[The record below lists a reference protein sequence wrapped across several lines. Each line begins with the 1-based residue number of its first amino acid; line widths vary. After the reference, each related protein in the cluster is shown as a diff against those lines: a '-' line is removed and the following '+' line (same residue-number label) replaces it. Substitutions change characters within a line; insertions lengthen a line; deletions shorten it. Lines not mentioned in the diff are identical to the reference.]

1 MSLLLT
7 LVQRFQTKMRYVSAV
22 TEVHV
27 FTELNELLEGARMA
41 SFVPLSSLTRR
52 HLIFPLS
59 LVLFEFATYIA
70 HDMIQPGMLLVTQE
84 FNVGP
89 EWVSAS
95 LTAYLIG
102 GIVLQWLL
110 GPLSDKLGRRPVM
123 LAGVAFFVLTCIAT
137 HWVQSI
143 EQFIL
148 VRFLQ
153 GISLCFIGAV
163 GYAAIQEAFDEAL
176 SVRIMA
182 LMANVA
188 LLAPL
193 AGPLAGAA
201 FLEISDWRTMFWLF
215 GGVSALALVGLWRT
229 MPETAGDR
237 QMSLSLASLGR
248 RYLALLKDRQVMRGS
263 LAIGMV
269 SIPCLAWV
277 ALSPVIL
284 IHDEGLTRMHYALLQ
299 LPVFVAMI
307 AGNLTLSSLASR
319 VPIDRPLRLGAWP
332 ILLGLGIAA
341 LACVIDNHSYLWLT
355 AGLSLYGFGTGLV
368 NAGLYRLTL
377 FSSQAG
383 KGSVAAMLGMVS
395 ILVFALG
402 IELAKFAYFND
413 GARAFSVMNL
423 IFGLVWFV
431 LVRAFLQEWKR
442 RSSLN

>member
-1 MSLLLT
+1 MSSYT
-7 LVQRFQTKMRYVSAV
+7 PVSV
-22 TEVHV
+22 
-27 FTELNELLEGARMA
+27 
-41 SFVPLSSLTRR
+41 LSPR

-70 HDMIQPGMLLVTQE
+70 HDMIQPGMLLVTSE

-110 GPLSDKLGRRPVM
+110 GPLSDKYGRRPVL
-123 LAGVAFFVLTCIAT
+123 LAGAAFFLLSCLLT
-137 HWVQSI
+137 HGVQNI
-143 EQFIL
+143 EQFVA

-163 GYAAIQEAFDEAL
+163 GYAAIQEAFDEAV

-201 FLEISDWRTMFWLF
+201 FLNVSSWRNMFYLF
-215 GGVSALALVGLWRT
+215 AAVTAVAFIGLWRA

-237 QMSLSLASLGR
+237 SASISLKSLAKG
-248 RYLALLKDRQVMRGS
+248 YLTLAKDRQVVGGS
-263 LAIGMV
+263 LAIGLV
-269 SIPCLAWV
+269 SIPILTWV

-284 IHDEGLTRMHYALLQ
+284 IHDEGLTRLEYALLQ
-299 LPVFVAMI
+299 LPVFLAMI
-307 AGNLTLSSLASR
+307 IGNLTLGKLAGR
-319 VPIDRPLRLGAWP
+319 LPIEQPLRLGAWP
-332 ILLGLGIAA
+332 ILLGLGLAA
-341 LACVIDNHSYLWLT
+341 LCTSLNPHSYLWMT
-355 AGLSLYGFGTGLV
+355 AGLSLYAFGAGLV

-377 FSSQAG
+377 FSSNAG
-383 KGSVAAMLGMVS
+383 KGSVAAMLGMLS
-395 ILVFALG
+395 IITFALG
-402 IELAKFAYFND
+402 IEAAKFGYFS
-413 GARAFSVMNL
+413 GGSALFSLINLACGVCWFLLVM
-423 IFGLVWFV
+423 
-431 LVRAFLQEWKR
+431 AFLRERKR
-442 RSSLN
+442 RAIVTEL